1 MPKRETRE
9 MREKKVKP
17 LITQNI
23 KAGTRKN
30 TYKILHITPHFKA
43 LIKLSERQQQQINK
57 SNQNTA

>member
-30 TYKILHITPHFKA
+30 TYKILHMGICMLHWYSAKMA
-43 LIKLSERQQQQINK
+43 DEELIQG
-57 SNQNTA
+57 